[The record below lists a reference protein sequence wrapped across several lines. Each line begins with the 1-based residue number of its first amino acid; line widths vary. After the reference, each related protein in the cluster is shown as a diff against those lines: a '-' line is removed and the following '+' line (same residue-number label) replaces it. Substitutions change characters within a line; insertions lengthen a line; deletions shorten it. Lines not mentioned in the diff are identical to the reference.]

1 MAKTPR
7 RCCVRNCGVRRIS
20 APPCAASAPTAHRE
34 STRRAMS
41 ARAPS
46 CLAQGPPNFLC
57 RGPTCFDA
65 LCFAF
70 CENGTERGIRSILL
84 TGAALCASPYDAFD
98 PMLLA
103 RCQSRNRLAVV
114 NLRAAPMTALQF
126 FATFCRCLE
135 PVLALDPLSTCLPNY
150 RHPSKRKGY
159 RNRGQASSLP
169 RRELRVRRLRPKWFG
184 GSKTRVPHS
193 RRTSHKYFDRCFPAN
208 RPWSSIMPLIMS
220 SA

>member
-1 MAKTPR
+1 MLD
-7 RCCVRNCGVRRIS
+7 GSVRRLCANGAPGVDPTTYVRKGALVSCAGGHQTFS
-20 APPCAASAPTAHRE
+20 AGDQLAPKLFASP
-34 STRRAMS
+34 
-41 ARAPS
+41 
-46 CLAQGPPNFLC
+46 
-57 RGPTCFDA
+57 
-65 LCFAF
+65 F
-70 CENGTERGIRSILL
+70 CENGTERGIRSISPYGCRLV
-84 TGAALCASPYDAFD
+84 PYDAFD

-126 FATFCRCLE
+126 FATFCRRLE

-169 RRELRVRRLRPKWFG
+169 RRELRVRRLRPKWLG

-193 RRTSHKYFDRCFPAN
+193 RRTSHKYFDRCFPPN
-208 RPWSSIMPLIMS
+208 RPWSSIMPFIMS